1 MTTKTRRKVKLITT
15 FVAMIMTLCMTCFGV
30 LAATSVNYSMNGG
43 ITVGV
48 TEKVAATVSGKY
60 AENEKA
66 AAALQFGRTGA
77 DVSTYTEQAK
87 FSVEDDAN
95 VYDGSVI
102 APPLSSTS
110 LNDYYTFTFYV
121 TNDLVS
127 DTLSVKLTSTLN
139 NKDHLEFQNVD
150 GDTVQAISYKVYE
163 GAENAATAEVHN
175 VKLLGTT
182 TQQNMQ
188 TTGAIIVPVGHT
200 VEITVR
206 FGLVNSV
213 ANKESGFTANYGFVL
228 NLQR

>member
-1 MTTKTRRKVKLITT
+1 MTTRTRRKVKLITT
-15 FVAMIMTLCMTCFGV
+15 FVAMIVTLCMTCFGV

-60 AENEKA
+60 AVNEQA
-66 AAALQFGRTGA
+66 AAALQFGKTGA
-77 DVSTYTEQAK
+77 DASTYTEQAK
-87 FSVEDDAN
+87 FTVDDDAN

-102 APPLSSTS
+102 APTLSSTS
-110 LNDYYTFTFYV
+110 LSDYYTFTFYV

-127 DTLSVKLTSTLN
+127 DSLNVKLTSTLN
-139 NKDHLEFQNVD
+139 NKDHLEYKDVSES
-150 GDTVQAISYKVYE
+150 VKAISYKLYE

-175 VKLLGTT
+175 ITLLETT

-188 TTGAIIVPVGHT
+188 TTGAIIVSVGQT
-200 VEITVR
+200 VEITVK
-206 FGLVNSV
+206 FGLVDST

-228 NLQR
+228 NIQR

>member
-60 AENEKA
+60 AVNEQE
-66 AAALQFGRTGA
+66 AAALQFGKTGA
-77 DVSTYTEQAK
+77 DKSTYTEQAE
-87 FSVEDDAN
+87 FTVDDDAE

-102 APPLSSTS
+102 APTLSSTS
-110 LNDYYTFTFYV
+110 LSDYYTFTFYV

-139 NKDHLEFQNVD
+139 NKDHLAYQDVNESVK
-150 GDTVQAISYKVYE
+150 AISYKVYA
-163 GAENAATAEVHN
+163 GAENAAAAEVHN
-175 VKLLGTT
+175 VTLLETT

-188 TTGAIIVPVGHT
+188 TTGAIIVPVGQT
-200 VEITVR
+200 VEITVK